1 MKRKKMKMTLGEK
14 IFVSTNYTLL
24 TIIFIIMIYPIL
36 YVISASISDPFAV
49 SSGKMLLWPMGV
61 TFEGYKFIFRYK
73 EVWTGY
79 ANTIFYT
86 VTGTVCSLLVTI
98 PCAYV
103 LSRKDVEGR
112 KFIMI
117 LFLFTMYFNGG
128 LIPTYLNMNSLGLVN
143 TRAAMILNGMVSVY
157 NLIVARTFF
166 LNSIPYELQEA
177 AYLDGCSNFKLF
189 LKVVIPLSA
198 PILIVQALYYGV
210 AQWNAYF
217 EAMVYLKDR
226 TMFPLQVI
234 LKEILTQSRLA
245 AEALL
250 EGGYSSEEIAAYKA
264 MGERADQ
271 MKYGIIVIASLPM
284 MIVYPFLQKFFN
296 KGMLVGSVKG

>member
-1 MKRKKMKMTLGEK
+1 MKRKKMKMTLGER

-49 SSGKMLLWPMGV
+49 SSGKMLLWPV
-61 TFEGYKFIFRYK
+61 EPTLDGYKFIFRYK

-86 VTGTVCSLLVTI
+86 VTGTICSLIVTI
-98 PCAYV
+98 PCAYC

-112 KFIMI
+112 KLIMF

-143 TRAAMILNGMVSVY
+143 TRAAMVLNGMVSVY

-250 EGGYSSEEIAAYKA
+250 EGGYSSEEIAAYKV

>member
-24 TIIFIIMIYPIL
+24 TMIFIIMIYPII
-36 YVISASISDPFAV
+36 YVISASFSDPFAV
-49 SSGKMLLWPMGV
+49 SSGKMLLWPIGV
-61 TFEGYKFIFRYK
+61 TIEGYKFIFRYK
-73 EVWTGY
+73 EVWSGY

-112 KFIMI
+112 KLIMF

-143 TRAAMILNGMVSVY
+143 TRAAMVLNGMVSVY

-189 LKVVIPLSA
+189 LKVVLPLSA

-234 LKEILTQSRLA
+234 LKEILTKSQLA

-250 EGGYSSEEIAAYKA
+250 EGGYTSEEIMAYKA

>member
-1 MKRKKMKMTLGEK
+1 MKRKKMKMTLGER

-49 SSGKMLLWPMGV
+49 SSGKMLLWPV
-61 TFEGYKFIFRYK
+61 KPTLDGYKFIFRYK

-86 VTGTVCSLLVTI
+86 VTGTICSLIVTI
-98 PCAYV
+98 PCAYC

-112 KFIMI
+112 KLIMF

-143 TRAAMILNGMVSVY
+143 TRAAMVLNGMVSVY